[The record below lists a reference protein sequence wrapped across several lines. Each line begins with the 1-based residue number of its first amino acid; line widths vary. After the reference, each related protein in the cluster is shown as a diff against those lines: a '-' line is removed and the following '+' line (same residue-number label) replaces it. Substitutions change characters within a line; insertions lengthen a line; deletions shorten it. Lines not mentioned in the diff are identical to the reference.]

1 MEQFKEDYKMA
12 NISAKDI
19 FLPPFKDGL
28 TNEEIEQG
36 RYNYITQAIEEEKKQ
51 GAAISKKN
59 AD

>member
-1 MEQFKEDYKMA
+1 MA